1 MNGGLAVLCA
11 CECVCHLTEMIVTY
25 CNGLLTLINLI
36 ED

>member
-1 MNGGLAVLCA
+1 MVDWQFCVRAS
-11 CECVCHLTEMIVTY
+11 VCHLTEMIVTY